1 MLIHTYS
8 VFFAL
13 LPLTRKRPW
22 SIFTYGF
29 VLALVVLM
37 MNFKETITSFM
48 DQANDLG
55 KNLEE
60 YEVFHEHGMNIFRV
74 AVYAVVPVL
83 SFVFQNRLFREKDIM
98 CYTLIH
104 MSLVSVAFMIMGTQ
118 GGANMFGRMAHYFEI
133 GSICML
139 PWILDKVLEKRSYQL
154 VSIMAVI
161 GYFGFFAYANGW
173 I

>member
-1 MLIHTYS
+1 
-8 VFFAL
+8 
-13 LPLTRKRPW
+13 
-22 SIFTYGF
+22 
-29 VLALVVLM
+29 
-37 MNFKETITSFM
+37 
-48 DQANDLG
+48 
-55 KNLEE
+55 
-60 YEVFHEHGMNIFRV
+60 
-74 AVYAVVPVL
+74 
-83 SFVFQNRLFREKDIM
+83 
-98 CYTLIH
+98 
-104 MSLVSVAFMIMGTQ
+104 MIMGTQ